1 MATTTIAVTTK
12 ITLPE
17 DKASWQVQD
26 LEMRILEKSREAA
39 RQAYREALELYEK
52 HLIKQ
57 HTEWD
62 RKERPVKKLATRLGD
77 FRYQR
82 YRVWDRNEKRSRYPL
97 DEALGMRQKERASP
111 AYQKAVVDQ
120 AVKRS
125 YRQSTHEMTVQTGG
139 KRSVMSD
146 WRIVQQAAVKEQ
158 AQQRKEDTVLDWKH
172 SLLPDPPQSGEPDPC
187 PVLGIDVDDTYC
199 RSWKTKKRLKD
210 HIVRVAALYRHK
222 ERVSKHR
229 WKLKDKTV
237 VVSGPGETLA
247 HFLNR
252 VVQTAVTHYGL
263 HDNTL
268 AVVHGD
274 GDPQIRN
281 FALTHFTRSLY
292 RLDPWH
298 VKKKIQET
306 FGWKK
311 IPDDWYSDIYGRPD
325 ELIAKIKQAASVIQR
340 RDPRKEKCTALIGYL
355 ANNRDGMLPSGISK
369 ITKQKYPRLFK
380 RGSGTVERNVD
391 WTVGARFKQS
401 RMSWSE
407 KGLDNL
413 LCLRENALNQEVQP
427 TYPPQPGKPLDLAC
441 LN

>member
-17 DKASWQVQD
+17 DRETWQVQD
-26 LEMRILEKSREAA
+26 LEMKILEASREAA
-39 RQAYREALELYEK
+39 RRAYREALEQYEK
-52 HLIKQ
+52 HLIAQ
-57 HTEWD
+57 HPEWD
-62 RKERPVKKLATRLGD
+62 RKERPVKMLATRLGE

-82 YRVWDRNEKRSRYPL
+82 YRIWDRHEKRSRYPL
-97 DEALGMRQKERASP
+97 DEALGLRRKERASP
-111 AYQKAVVDQ
+111 AYRKAVVDQ

-125 YRQSTHEMTVQTGG
+125 YRQSTHEMTAQTGAN
-139 KRSVMSD
+139 RSVMSD
-146 WRIVQQAAVKEQ
+146 WRIVQQTAMHKRACRRQ
-158 AQQRKEDTVLDWKH
+158 EDNILDWKH
-172 SLLPDPPQSGEPDPC
+172 SLLPDPPRPGEPDPC

-210 HIVRVAALYRHK
+210 HIVRAAVLYRHK

-237 VVSGPGETLA
+237 VASGPGETFA

-252 VVQTAVTHYGL
+252 VVQTAITHYGL

-268 AVVHGD
+268 AVIHGD

-281 FALTHFTRSLY
+281 FALTHFTKSLY

-298 VKKKIQET
+298 VKKKIKEA
-306 FGWKK
+306 FGWKE

-325 ELIAKIKQAASVIQR
+325 ELIEKVRRASSAIIR
-340 RDPRKEKCTALIGYL
+340 SDPRREACSSLIGYL
-355 ANNRDGMLPSGISK
+355 TNNRDGMLPSGVNADI
-369 ITKQKYPRLFK
+369 KQRHPRLFK
-380 RGSGTVERNVD
+380 RGSGTIERNIG
-391 WTVGARFKQS
+391 WTVNDRFKLP
-401 RMSWSE
+401 RMSWSQN
-407 KGLDNL
+407 GLENL
-413 LCLRENALNQEVQP
+413 LHLREYALNQEVKP
-427 TYPPQPGKPLDLAC
+427 TYPPLPGKPLDLAC